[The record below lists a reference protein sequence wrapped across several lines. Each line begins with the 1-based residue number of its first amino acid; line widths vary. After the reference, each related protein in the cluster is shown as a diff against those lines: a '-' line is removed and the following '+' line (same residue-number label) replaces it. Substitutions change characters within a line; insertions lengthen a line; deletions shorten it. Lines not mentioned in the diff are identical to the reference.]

1 MSKAKLAP
9 PRVQGQTPSPTQFK
23 SKIAEDIRK
32 QAENLQQQHKPPYQP
47 VSPKIYGSPAKE
59 RPESISVE

>member
-1 MSKAKLAP
+1 MTTGRVQTGQSRGLKKSSSNASGLPDLKSVPKMMSKAKLAP

-32 QAENLQQQHKPPYQP
+32 
-47 VSPKIYGSPAKE
+47 
-59 RPESISVE
+59 